1 MSKKLSCIITGKTIV
16 INDDYYQKKVRE
28 FGSEDDL
35 AQRYTCRQAKNLL
48 IRGYSVE
55 EIRTLL
61 KVEKKMSTISEE
73 TIKVIRQE
81 NSDDNVVFDA
91 VSIKKSDPEVAAFI
105 ANIRNLNT

>member
-16 INDDYYQKKVRE
+16 INDDYHQKKVRE
-28 FGSEDDL
+28 FGSEADL
-35 AQRYTCRQAKNLL
+35 VQRYTCRQAKNLL

-61 KVEKKMSTISEE
+61 KVDKKMPAVSEDI
-73 TIKVIRQE
+73 IKVIRQE
-81 NSDDNVVFDA
+81 NSEDTVVFDT

-105 ANIRNLNT
+105 ANIRNINT

>member
-16 INDDYYQKKVRE
+16 INDDYYQKKVHE
-28 FGSEDDL
+28 FGSETDL

-48 IRGYSVE
+48 VRGYSVE

-61 KVEKKMSTISEE
+61 KVEKKMPVVSEE
-73 TIKVIRQE
+73 IIKTIRQE
-81 NSDDNVVFDA
+81 NSEDGVAFDT

-105 ANIRNLNT
+105 ANIRNLNP

>member
-1 MSKKLSCIITGKTIV
+1 MSKKQSCIINGKTIV

-35 AQRYTCRQAKNLL
+35 TQRYTCRQAKNLL
-48 IRGYSVE
+48 VRGYSVE

-61 KVEKKMSTISEE
+61 KVDKKMSTVSEE
-73 TIKVIRQE
+73 IIKMIRQE
-81 NSDDNVVFDA
+81 NSEDSVVLDT

-105 ANIRNLNT
+105 ANIRNLNP

>member
-28 FGSEDDL
+28 FGSEADL

-48 IRGYSVE
+48 LRGYSVD
-55 EIRTLL
+55 EIMNLL
-61 KVEKKMSTISEE
+61 KVEKKMSAISEE
-73 TIKVIRQE
+73 IIKVIRQE
-81 NSDDNVVFDA
+81 NSDDTVVFDA

>member
-35 AQRYTCRQAKNLL
+35 TQRYTCRQAKNLL

-61 KVEKKMSTISEE
+61 KVDKKMATISEE
-73 TIKVIRQE
+73 IIKVIRQE
-81 NSDDNVVFDA
+81 NSEDTVVFDA

-105 ANIRNLNT
+105 ANIRNLNP

>member
-16 INDDYYQKKVRE
+16 INDDYFQKKVRE

-35 AQRYTCRQAKNLL
+35 MQRYTCRQAKNLL
-48 IRGYSVE
+48 MRGYSVD

-61 KVEKKMSTISEE
+61 KVDKKLPSITNDV
-73 TIKVIRQE
+73 IKIIRQE
-81 NSDDNVVFDA
+81 NSDDVVVFDT

-105 ANIRNLNT
+105 ANIRNLVS